1 MWLRWRAAVILSG
14 TGRKCDEKKE
24 YERSMEMT
32 GFVDISSLDNKGF
45 SVYLFRSIPKGYEFE
60 RHIKY
65 SWETMSSVD
74 EGIKNVEEFY
84 LSIPLE
90 LLDFRILKLP
100 FSDREKLNGII
111 PFELGGLIIGDVDSV
126 VFDFVVLGSSDGS
139 FDVLVAYAKKEII
152 RDILERLSSLNIDPK
167 VITSVELKIKSR
179 NAEEFAA
186 QLAGYETMDD
196 EMRINAAREE
206 IIAHTINLRT
216 GPFAYTKDM
225 ERLGKALKATYIL
238 SALLAL
244 VIISIFAFRIVT
256 AKVEASSTK
265 KQMKYIYVNIFPA
278 EKKITDELYQMKSH
292 IKDIKDKRDALTGVY
307 PLELMLVLSQKPV
320 QGAAFNEVN
329 IDREIIT
336 IKGEA
341 ASMDD
346 IDRTKRRLS
355 EFLSD
360 VSISDIKPSKEG
372 KTLFTAVAK
381 ALR

>member
-1 MWLRWRAAVILSG
+1 
-14 TGRKCDEKKE
+14 
-24 YERSMEMT
+24 MEMT
-32 GFVDISSLDNKGF
+32 GFVDIRSLDDKGF
-45 SVYLFRSIPKGYEFE
+45 SIYLFRSIPDGYEFE

-65 SWETMSSVD
+65 SWETTSPID
-74 EGIKNVEEFY
+74 EGIKDVEEFY
-84 LSIPLE
+84 LSIPME
-90 LLDFRILKLP
+90 LLDFRMLKLP
-100 FSDREKLNGII
+100 FSDREKLNSVI
-111 PFELGGLIIGDVDSV
+111 PFELSGLIIGDVDSV

-152 RDILERLSSLNIDPK
+152 RDILERLSSLNIDPR
-167 VITSVELKIKSR
+167 VITSIELKIKSR

-186 QLAGYETMDD
+186 QLAGHETMDD

-206 IIAHTINLRT
+206 IIAHTINLRK
-216 GPFAYTKDM
+216 GPFAYTKDI
-225 ERLGKALKATYIL
+225 ERLGKTLKVTYIL
-238 SALLAL
+238 SVLLAL
-244 VIISIFAFRIVT
+244 VIISIFIFRIIT
-256 AKVEASSTK
+256 AKAEASSIK
-265 KQMKYIYVNIFPA
+265 KQMRGVYAGIFPA

-307 PLELMLVLSQKPV
+307 PLELMLELSQKPV
-320 QGAAFNEVN
+320 QGAVFNEIN

-381 ALR
+381 AVR